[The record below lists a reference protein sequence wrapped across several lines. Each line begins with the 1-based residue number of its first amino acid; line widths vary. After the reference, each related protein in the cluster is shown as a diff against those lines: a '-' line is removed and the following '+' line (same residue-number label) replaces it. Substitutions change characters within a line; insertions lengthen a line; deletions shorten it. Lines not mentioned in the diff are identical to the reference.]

1 MNTRGRLSIVLAAL
15 VIASASVGVSHMTV
29 GPEWATSTTALLTDA
44 KQPRPTSTP
53 ARPAA
58 PSSVGDDLIYD
69 FVGPN
74 TTDGVTKVQ
83 GR

>member
-1 MNTRGRLSIVLAAL
+1 MDTRRRLSIVLAAI
-15 VIASASVGVSHMTV
+15 VIASAAVGVSHATD
-29 GPEWATSTTALLTDA
+29 GPGWTAPSEIRAEDRHHA
-44 KQPRPTSTP
+44 PPASTP
-53 ARPAA
+53 TRPPA

-74 TTDGVTKVQ
+74 VTGGATKVQ